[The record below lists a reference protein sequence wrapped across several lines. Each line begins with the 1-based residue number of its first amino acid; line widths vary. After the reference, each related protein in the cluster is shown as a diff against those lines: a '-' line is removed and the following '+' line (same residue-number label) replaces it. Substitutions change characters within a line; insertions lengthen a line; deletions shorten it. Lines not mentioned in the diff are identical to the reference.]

1 MTDTS
6 FLIYVVPVLTFL
18 AGFFFEFL
26 THILETYYDEHRNR
40 VSERNFSRK
49 DLEGQLHL
57 FCMQWDDRQCIAPI
71 ADFRSDLITITKD
84 IRQRVNERSA
94 ELNENEKKAIR
105 EVTNDFMK
113 LAGKHQKKT
122 NVVWIQKVEKEMLE
136 VCKRMREIAA
146 RLT

>member
-1 MTDTS
+1 M
-6 FLIYVVPVLTFL
+6 IIIPVITFCAGILTEFL
-18 AGFFFEFL
+18 A
-26 THILETYYDEHRNR
+26 HIVENYYDEHRNR

-71 ADFRSDLITITKD
+71 ANFRSDLITITND

-105 EVTNDFMK
+105 DVTNDFMK
-113 LAGKHQKKT
+113 LAGKHQSKT
-122 NVVWIQKVEKEMLE
+122 NAVWIQKVEKEMLE
-136 VCKRMREIAA
+136 VCKRMRKIAA
-146 RLT
+146 ELT

>member
-1 MTDTS
+1 
-6 FLIYVVPVLTFL
+6 
-18 AGFFFEFL
+18 
-26 THILETYYDEHRNR
+26 
-40 VSERNFSRK
+40 
-49 DLEGQLHL
+49 
-57 FCMQWDDRQCIAPI
+57 MQWDDRQCIAPI